1 MPATLEEVTREA
13 MGLPPHLKLAL
24 AESLI
29 ESAEAARDPGA
40 EAAWE
45 AEIFDRVQ
53 AIDEGRVVGVSYE
66 EVLRLAAQHLAP

>member
-1 MPATLEEVTREA
+1 MPATLEQVTREA

-29 ESAEAARDPGA
+29 ESAEAARDPGV

-45 AEIFDRVQ
+45 AEISDRVQ
-53 AIDEGRVVGVSYE
+53 ALDAGRVVGVSYE
-66 EVLRLAAQHLAP
+66 EVLRSVAQHLTP